1 MADCWIALTTLA
13 TRDEG
18 ERLAATLVEECLAAC
33 VNVIGPM
40 ISIYQW
46 EGKVER
52 DTEVLL
58 LIKTTAA
65 GVEPLKE
72 RVLDLHPYDTPEFL
86 ALWRWAPD
94 RPATWNGWRIRWRR
108 QNPRWNPRWN
118 SGLTALAGSDRR
130 NPVAGRT
137 GRVAPRSRELER
149 RSTFRP
155 ASSRAAGRNSPG

>member
-18 ERLAATLVEECLAAC
+18 ERLAAILVEERLAAC

-86 ALWRWAPD
+86 AFEV
-94 RPATWNGWRIRWRR
+94 G
-108 QNPRWNPRWN
+108 
-118 SGLTALAGSDRR
+118 AGSSGYLDW
-130 NPVAGRT
+130 VVDS
-137 GRVAPRSRELER
+137 VAPADPEETVL
-149 RSTFRP
+149 
-155 ASSRAAGRNSPG
+155 

>member
-86 ALWRWAPD
+86 ALEVS
-94 RPATWNGWRIRWRR
+94 TGS
-108 QNPRWNPRWN
+108 
-118 SGLTALAGSDRR
+118 SGYLDWVVDS
-130 NPVAGRT
+130 
-137 GRVAPRSRELER
+137 VAP
-149 RSTFRP
+149 
-155 ASSRAAGRNSPG
+155 AGPEGTPDGTPV

>member
-18 ERLAATLVEECLAAC
+18 ERLAAILVEERLAAC

-86 ALWRWAPD
+86 AFEV
-94 RPATWNGWRIRWRR
+94 G
-108 QNPRWNPRWN
+108 
-118 SGLTALAGSDRR
+118 AGSSGYLDW
-130 NPVAGRT
+130 VVDS
-137 GRVAPRSRELER
+137 VAP
-149 RSTFRP
+149 
-155 ASSRAAGRNSPG
+155 AGPEGTPEGTPDGTPV

>member
-18 ERLAATLVEECLAAC
+18 ERLAAILVEERLAAC

-86 ALWRWAPD
+86 AFEV
-94 RPATWNGWRIRWRR
+94 G
-108 QNPRWNPRWN
+108 
-118 SGLTALAGSDRR
+118 AGSPGYLDW
-130 NPVAGRT
+130 VVDS
-137 GRVAPRSRELER
+137 VAP
-149 RSTFRP
+149 
-155 ASSRAAGRNSPG
+155 AGPEGTPDGTPEGTPV